1 MSDDPG
7 IAEILV
13 SQLGSPRDYGA
24 EWVGAMI
31 LLLAALA
38 YFGLEYGLGR
48 LIVRC
53 WRAIRHKD
61 NGQRDDR

>member
-7 IAEILV
+7 IADILA

-24 EWVGAMI
+24 EWAGAMI

-38 YFGLEYGLGR
+38 YLGLEYRLGR
-48 LIVRC
+48 LIARC